1 MQTDAPAL
9 FTLRAVKEAA
19 ASAGSHYFDADTLRF
34 FKARLSP
41 CVRTLPDGSA
51 LVVESVRRWGDARR
65 HYRVVRVSPTG
76 QVERLTGID
85 GPAPCHWTS
94 KGAHA
99 YAARLAKN
107 ARAAPSA

>member
-1 MQTDAPAL
+1 MSTTCL
-9 FTLRAVKEAA
+9 FTLRDVKAA
-19 ASAGSHYFDADTLRF
+19 AESAGSHYFDPDTLRF

-65 HYRVVRVSPTG
+65 HYRVVKVSPAG
-76 QVERLTGID
+76 EVERLTGLD
-85 GPAPCHWTS
+85 GPSPAHWTS

-99 YAARLAKN
+99 FAVRTVKAAR
-107 ARAAPSA
+107 SA